1 MKKTFVLLA
10 AVVIGFAGCDSLGQA
25 VSSHTDVLARAAG
38 HELTVDQAAA
48 MVAPHR
54 EIPAQRE
61 VVEVVANLWVD
72 YMLVA
77 TAAAQ
82 DSTLGNVNLASLL
95 KPYGEQSVVWQLR
108 SKVVQIDTAVSDE
121 ELRQRYEQ
129 EGTGL
134 QVRARHILFR
144 MAPDAPQSV
153 RDSVQRL
160 ADQVR
165 QRAVAG
171 EDFAA
176 LARTYSQDGSAQQ
189 GGDLG
194 FMGRGGWVA
203 PFEEAAFKL
212 QPGQISDIVETP
224 FGLHIIKVEE
234 RRQTP
239 FEEIRDSFRQNAQ
252 DEKVAKAEEAYIK
265 GLTDTLK
272 ITVQEAAIENARELA
287 KTPGADLRGRA
298 GSRALVRYQGGSLT
312 AAEFLDVVRGMNPQ
326 YRGQLLAAGDDQ
338 IRQVL
343 EGITRN
349 KVLVAEAE
357 RQGFAVSPQ
366 ETDSLSQVMRL
377 QLTGAARGA
386 GLISIQPQDGETM
399 RQATERKV
407 SAFMDAI
414 LRGEQNAFPLGPVS
428 FTLREQFGGEVFD
441 RSFDAVVARI
451 DAQRPARAEPTPAP
465 VPPDTGAASGSGS
478 DD

>member
-1 MKKTFVLLA
+1 MKKAFVLLA
-10 AVVIGFAGCDSLGQA
+10 TVVTVLSACDSFSQA

-48 MVAPHR
+48 MIAPHR

-72 YMLVA
+72 YMLTA

-108 SKVVQIDTAVSDE
+108 SKVIQIDTAVTDE

-129 EGTGL
+129 EQSGL
-134 QVRARHILFR
+134 QVRARHILFK

-160 ADQVR
+160 AEQVR

-171 EDFAA
+171 EDFAT

-252 DEKVAKAEEAYIK
+252 EEKVAKAEEAYIK
-265 GLTDTLK
+265 SLTDTLK
-272 ITVQEAAIENARELA
+272 ITVQDAAIENARELA

-312 AAEFLDVVRGMNPQ
+312 ASEFLDVVRGMNPQ

-338 IRQVL
+338 VRQVL

-357 RQGFAVSPQ
+357 RQGFSVSPQ
-366 ETDSLSQVMRL
+366 ETDSLSAVMRL

-399 RQATERKV
+399 RQAMERKV
-407 SAFMDAI
+407 SAFMEAI

-451 DAQRPARAEPTPAP
+451 EAQRPARAEPAPAP
-465 VPPDTGAASGSGS
+465 TPTDTGATSSSGS